1 MLRRASKR
9 KKSSFTKVSED
20 KVFLGSY
27 RPSFNLKSRRIALP
41 KKLRDY
47 LATSKIILSFGFE
60 KCIFGFDI
68 KAWEKESARSVGLP
82 LTERSARDIRRFI
95 FSGAE
100 HIKLDDQGR
109 FVIPNSLLEYAQIKK
124 PTIIGAG
131 DHFEIWDESIWQ
143 GHKDKLQRVN
153 R

>member
-1 MLRRASKR
+1 M
-9 KKSSFTKVSED
+9 
-20 KVFLGSY
+20 FLGSY
-27 RPSFNLKSRRIALP
+27 KPSFNLNSKRVALP
-41 KKLRDY
+41 KKIRDY
-47 LATSKIILSFGFE
+47 LATSEFILSLGFE

-100 HIKLDDQGR
+100 VIKLDDQGR
-109 FVIPNSLLEYAQIKK
+109 FVIPSSLLKYAQIKK
-124 PTIIGAG
+124 PIIIGAG
-131 DHFEIWDESIWQ
+131 DHFEIWDEVIWQ
-143 GHKDKLQRVN
+143 RHKVKLQRAK